1 MTIASKSRQ
10 KRDKNIYFFKQLPF
24 SILIKIHVCFISLNL
39 FIIFAQILKTNNSM
53 NHKLLLIIS
62 IVTVVIF
69 FVYVLFFSENNIYKH
84 IELNVKIKQL
94 DENIAKTKNQINN
107 TYTFE
112 QLENDTAGKL
122 EKYAREQLNL
132 QRADEDVFVV
142 VYE

>member
-1 MTIASKSRQ
+1 
-10 KRDKNIYFFKQLPF
+10 
-24 SILIKIHVCFISLNL
+24 
-39 FIIFAQILKTNNSM
+39 M
-53 NHKLLLIIS
+53 NRKFLLIIS
-62 IVTVVIF
+62 VITTVVF
-69 FVYVLFFSENNIYKH
+69 FVYLLFFSENNIKKH
-84 IELNVKIKQL
+84 VELNTKIKHL

-132 QRADEDVFVV
+132 QKAGEDVFIV

>member
-1 MTIASKSRQ
+1 MSR
-10 KRDKNIYFFKQLPF
+10 KF
-24 SILIKIHVCFISLNL
+24 
-39 FIIFAQILKTNNSM
+39 
-53 NHKLLLIIS
+53 LLIIS
-62 IVTVVIF
+62 VITTVVF
-69 FVYVLFFSENNIYKH
+69 FVYLLFFSENNIKKH
-84 IELNVKIKQL
+84 QELNTKIKHL

-132 QRADEDVFVV
+132 QKTGEDVFVV